1 MLDAELLE
9 AVIGSPDPEKRA
21 KEVEIAIDLAA
32 GEHDADGLPPLDD
45 LRFQALS
52 PPALIADDEPLAR
65 RNLRLL
71 LEKDPQIEILEEC
84 RNGREAVKAINAL
97 SPDLIFLDIQMPEM
111 DGFEALARVGPEHIQ
126 AIIFVTAFDQYA
138 LKAFD
143 VHALDYLLKPFDDE
157 RFAHALER
165 AKSQIEAREID
176 RLSKRLL
183 ALLEERDSERKRPR
197 QETNYLTRVMIKVSG
212 RVTLLKVDEI
222 DFIEADGNYAK
233 LHVGRKA
240 HLLREKMHD
249 LEGRLDPAK
258 FVRIHRSVIVNL
270 DRIKEMH
277 PHFNGDYIVVLD
289 DGRKLRLSRTRREN
303 LEARLNLNHG

>member
-1 MLDAELLE
+1 
-9 AVIGSPDPEKRA
+9 VSEKIRT
-21 KEVEIAIDLAA
+21 
-32 GEHDADGLPPLDD
+32 
-45 LRFQALS
+45 
-52 PPALIADDEPLAR
+52 LIVDDEPLAR

-71 LEKDPQIEILEEC
+71 LEKDSQIEIVDEC
-84 RNGREAVKAINAL
+84 RNGREAVKAINTL

-111 DGFEALARVGPEHIQ
+111 DGFDVLARVGPEHIQ

-157 RFAHALER
+157 RFAHALRR
-165 AKSQIEAREID
+165 AKAQIEAREIN

-183 ALLEERDSERKRPR
+183 ALLEERESQRQSSTGEKSYLKR
-197 QETNYLTRVMIKVSG
+197 LMIKVSG
-212 RVTLLKVDEI
+212 RVVLLKTDEI

-249 LEGRLDPAK
+249 LESRLDPAR
-258 FVRIHRSVIVNL
+258 FVRIHRSIIVNL
-270 DRIKEMH
+270 ERIKEMY
-277 PHFNGDYIVVLD
+277 PHFNGDYIIVLE
-289 DGRKLRLSRTRREN
+289 DGRQLRLSRSRREN
-303 LEARLNLNHG
+303 LENKLRTR

>member
-1 MLDAELLE
+1 MN
-9 AVIGSPDPEKRA
+9 EKIRT
-21 KEVEIAIDLAA
+21 
-32 GEHDADGLPPLDD
+32 
-45 LRFQALS
+45 
-52 PPALIADDEPLAR
+52 LIVDDEPLAR
-65 RNLRLL
+65 RNLRVL
-71 LEKDPQIEILEEC
+71 LEKDPQIEILDEC

-97 SPDLIFLDIQMPEM
+97 SPDLIFLDIQMPEL
-111 DGFEALARVGPEHIQ
+111 DGFDVLERVGPDQIQ

-143 VHALDYLLKPFDDE
+143 VHALDYLLKPFDDD
-157 RFAHALER
+157 RFAHALRR
-165 AKSQIEAREID
+165 AKAQIEAREIN

-183 ALLEERDSERKRPR
+183 ALLDERESQRASSSR
-197 QETNYLTRVMIKVSG
+197 QKNYLTRLMIKVSG
-212 RVTLLKVDEI
+212 RVVLLKVDEI

-249 LEGRLDPAK
+249 LEERLDPAK

-277 PHFNGDYIVVLD
+277 PHFNGDYIVVLE
-289 DGRKLRLSRTRREN
+289 DGRQLRLSRTRREN
-303 LEARLNLNHG
+303 LEARLRALA

>member
-1 MLDAELLE
+1 MSTK
-9 AVIGSPDPEKRA
+9 IRT
-21 KEVEIAIDLAA
+21 
-32 GEHDADGLPPLDD
+32 
-45 LRFQALS
+45 
-52 PPALIADDEPLAR
+52 LIVDDEPLAR

-71 LEKDPQIEILEEC
+71 LEKDPQIEIVDEC
-84 RNGREAVKAINAL
+84 RNGREAVKAINSL

-111 DGFEALARVGPEHIQ
+111 DGFDVLERVGMEHLQ
-126 AIIFVTAFDQYA
+126 AIIFVTAFDRYA

-157 RFAHALER
+157 RFEHALAR
-165 AKSQIEAREID
+165 AKSQIEAREIN

-183 ALLEERDSERKRPR
+183 ALLEERESQRKESSE
-197 QETNYLTRVMIKVSG
+197 QQNYLTRLMIKVSG
-212 RVTLLKVDEI
+212 RVVLLKVNEI

-249 LEGRLDPAK
+249 LEGRLDPER

-277 PHFNGDYIVVLD
+277 PHFNGDYIVVLE
-289 DGRKLRLSRTRREN
+289 DGRQLRLSRTRRDH
-303 LEARLNLNHG
+303 LERLISRG

>member
-1 MLDAELLE
+1 MSQK
-9 AVIGSPDPEKRA
+9 IRT
-21 KEVEIAIDLAA
+21 
-32 GEHDADGLPPLDD
+32 
-45 LRFQALS
+45 
-52 PPALIADDEPLAR
+52 LIIDDEPLAR

-111 DGFEALARVGPEHIQ
+111 DGFDVLERVGPNHIQ

-143 VHALDYLLKPFDDE
+143 VHALDYLLKPYDDE

-183 ALLEERDSERKRPR
+183 ALLEERESAR
-197 QETNYLTRVMIKVSG
+197 QATKNENNYLTRLMIKVSG
-212 RVTLLKVDEI
+212 RVMLLKVEEV

-233 LHVGRKA
+233 LHVGRKS

-277 PHFNGDYIVVLD
+277 PHFNGDYIVVLE
-289 DGRKLRLSRTRREN
+289 DGRQLRLSRTRREN
-303 LEARLNLNHG
+303 LEAKLKLGRR

>member
-1 MLDAELLE
+1 MK
-9 AVIGSPDPEKRA
+9 EKIRT
-21 KEVEIAIDLAA
+21 
-32 GEHDADGLPPLDD
+32 
-45 LRFQALS
+45 
-52 PPALIADDEPLAR
+52 LIVDDEPLAR

-71 LEKDPQIEILEEC
+71 LEKDPQIEILDEC

-111 DGFEALARVGPEHIQ
+111 DGFDVLERVGTEHIQ

-157 RFAHALER
+157 RFAQALRR
-165 AKSQIEAREID
+165 AKAQIETREIN

-183 ALLEERDSERKRPR
+183 ALLDERESQRASSSR
-197 QETNYLTRVMIKVSG
+197 QKSYLTRLMIKVSG
-212 RVTLLKVDEI
+212 RVVLLKVDEI

-249 LEGRLDPAK
+249 LEQRLDPAR

-289 DGRKLRLSRTRREN
+289 DGRQLRLSRTRREN
-303 LEARLNLNHG
+303 LEARLRALA

>member
-1 MLDAELLE
+1 MSKK
-9 AVIGSPDPEKRA
+9 IRT
-21 KEVEIAIDLAA
+21 
-32 GEHDADGLPPLDD
+32 
-45 LRFQALS
+45 
-52 PPALIADDEPLAR
+52 LIVDDEPLAR

-84 RNGREAVKAINAL
+84 RNGREAVKAINTL
-97 SPDLIFLDIQMPEM
+97 SPDLIFLDIQMPAM
-111 DGFEALARVGPEHIQ
+111 DGFDVLQRVGPEHIH

-143 VHALDYLLKPFDDE
+143 VHALDYLLKPFDDD

-165 AKSQIEAREID
+165 AKSQIQSREINN
-176 RLSKRLL
+176 LSGQLL
-183 ALLEERDSERKRPR
+183 SLLEERENEQKGPA
-197 QETNYLTRVMIKVSG
+197 QHQNYLTRLMIKVSG
-212 RVTLLKVDEI
+212 RVVLLKVDEI

-249 LEGRLDPAK
+249 LEGRLDPST
-258 FVRIHRSVIVNL
+258 FVRIHRSTIVNL

-277 PHFNGDYIVVLD
+277 PHFNGDYIVVLE
-289 DGRKLRLSRTRREN
+289 DGRQLKLSRSRREQ
-303 LEARLNLNHG
+303 LEARLINRG

>member
-1 MLDAELLE
+1 MT
-9 AVIGSPDPEKRA
+9 A
-21 KEVEIAIDLAA
+21 KIKT
-32 GEHDADGLPPLDD
+32 
-45 LRFQALS
+45 
-52 PPALIADDEPLAR
+52 LIIDDEPLAR

-111 DGFEALARVGPEHIQ
+111 DGFDVLARVGPERIQ

-143 VHALDYLLKPFDDE
+143 VHALDYLLKPYDDE
-157 RFAHALER
+157 RFAHALNR

-183 ALLEERDSERKRPR
+183 ALLEERDSERTGSR
-197 QETNYLTRVMIKVSG
+197 QQANYLTRVMIKVSG

-277 PHFNGDYIVVLD
+277 PHFNGDYIVVLE

-303 LEARLNLNHG
+303 LETRLKMNHG

>member
-1 MLDAELLE
+1 MT
-9 AVIGSPDPEKRA
+9 A
-21 KEVEIAIDLAA
+21 KIKT
-32 GEHDADGLPPLDD
+32 
-45 LRFQALS
+45 
-52 PPALIADDEPLAR
+52 LIVDDEPLAR

-71 LEKDPQIEILEEC
+71 LAKDPQIEVLDEC
-84 RNGREAVKAINAL
+84 RNGREAVKAINGL

-111 DGFEALARVGPEHIQ
+111 DGFDVVAQVGPEQIQ

-157 RFAHALER
+157 RFAHALAR
-165 AKSQIEAREID
+165 AKAQIEAREIN

-183 ALLEERDSERKRPR
+183 ALLEERESERKAPA
-197 QETNYLTRVMIKVSG
+197 QQSSYLTRVMIKAAG
-212 RVTLLKVDEI
+212 RVVLLKVDDI

-233 LHVGRKA
+233 LHVARKA
-240 HLLREKMHD
+240 HLLREKMND
-249 LEGRLDPAK
+249 LEGKLDPER

-277 PHFNGDYIVVLD
+277 PHFNGDYIVVLE
-289 DGRKLRLSRTRREN
+289 DGRQLRLSRTRREQ
-303 LEARLNLNHG
+303 LEAKLKISHG